1 MRGNRISK
9 MEDYIREK
17 RVVSLDELC
26 EYFGVSKNTVRRDI
40 NEIVS
45 RSDICKVYGGVS
57 VERSKIPPPFNE
69 RSNVN
74 LGAKELIGECAAKLV
89 EDGDIIYVDSGTTTS
104 HLIDNLTGKKNI
116 TVITHSLDVINR
128 AVENPEI
135 SVISLSGTLNR
146 KTFSFTG
153 QSTIDVLKD
162 YNISKAFMAANGVTI
177 QNGATQ
183 STSIEFAIKKTVVSR
198 SDTIILMIENHK
210 FGGVSLLTYCN
221 LRDIDMIVTNKKPFP
236 EFIEAYEAMGGKLI
250 VPEE

>member
-1 MRGNRISK
+1 MRGTRISK

-26 EYFGVSKNTVRRDI
+26 QHFGVSKNTVRRDI

-57 VERSKIPPPFNE
+57 VEHSKIPPPFHE

-74 LGAKELIGECAAKLV
+74 LGVKELIGQCAARLV

-104 HLIDNLTGKKNI
+104 HLIDNLAGKKNI
-116 TVITHSLDVINR
+116 IVITHSLDVINR
-128 AVENPEI
+128 AVPNSEI
-135 SVISLSGTLNR
+135 SVISLSGALNR

-153 QSTIDVLKD
+153 QSTIDVLKY
-162 YNISKAFMAANGVTI
+162 YNINKAFMAANSVTV
-177 QNGATQ
+177 QNGAMQ

-198 SDTIILMIENHK
+198 SDTIILMVEGHK
-210 FGGVSLLTYCN
+210 FGEVSLLTYCD
-221 LRDIDMIVTNKKPFP
+221 LDDIDMIVTDRKPFP
-236 EFIEAYEAMGGKLI
+236 EFVEAYEAMGGTLI
-250 VPEE
+250 VPGE